1 MTDATLPRIVHRIAV
16 LLAAGLSPATA
27 WRQVAAASAEQAG
40 TELVSTEQVRLREV
54 AAHPRLVVDPAG
66 AVGEVAAG
74 DAAWSA
80 LSAAWVVATIS
91 GAPLA
96 PALRQFADTLRDREA
111 AERDVGVAL
120 AGPKATAKV
129 VLWLPA
135 AAVVLAVIIG
145 VDLLATIGHPLGIA
159 SMIGGLA
166 LILAGRRWTQRLV
179 AEAEPPPP
187 TAGLALD
194 LLAVAAAGGRS
205 PEAAVALVER
215 SLAAAGLDVGD
226 NERCALAALV
236 RLSRQAGAPLG
247 ELARA
252 EAQDARADSRAHAR
266 QSAERLGVRLMLP
279 LGACILPAFLLLGVV
294 PVLLAIISSTLEG

>member
-1 MTDATLPRIVHRIAV
+1 MTDATLPRIVHRLAV
-16 LLAAGLSPATA
+16 LLAAGLSPAAA
-27 WRQVAAASAEQAG
+27 WRQAAAASPEQA
-40 TELVSTEQVRLREV
+40 RLREV

-74 DAAWSA
+74 DPAWSA
-80 LSAAWVVATIS
+80 LAAAWRVATIS

-135 AAVVLAVIIG
+135 AAIVLAVIIG
-145 VDLLATIGHPLGIA
+145 VDLLATIGHPLGVA
-159 SMIGGLA
+159 SMTGGLV
-166 LILAGRRWTQRLV
+166 LVLMGRRWTRRLV
-179 AEAEPPPP
+179 REAEPPPP

-205 PEAAVALVER
+205 PEAAVTLVER
-215 SLAAAGLDVGD
+215 SLTAAALEVGD
-226 NERCALAALV
+226 DERRALADLV
-236 RLSRQAGAPLG
+236 HLSRQAGAPLG

-294 PVLLAIISSTLEG
+294 PVLLAIISSTLGG